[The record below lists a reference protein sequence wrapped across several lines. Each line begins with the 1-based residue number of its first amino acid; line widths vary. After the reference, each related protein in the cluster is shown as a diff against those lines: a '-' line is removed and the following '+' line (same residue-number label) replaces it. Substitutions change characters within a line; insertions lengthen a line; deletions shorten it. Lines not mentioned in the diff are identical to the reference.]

1 MPPKSILVV
10 DDDDIW
16 RTRLVRAFSD
26 RGYAAMSASDADQAM
41 DIIRNSA
48 PNMAVLDLKM
58 KGRSG
63 LELLQEIKTEAAEV
77 EIVLLTG
84 YGSITNAVEAIRL
97 GAINYVSKPADA
109 DQILAAFQQTPP
121 QGEEKKTP
129 SYNPPSLAELEWEHI
144 QRVLADCGGNVSEA
158 ARLLEISRRTLQR
171 KLKKLS
177 PKW

>member
-1 MPPKSILVV
+1 MNQESILVV

-26 RGYAAMSASDADQAM
+26 RGFLTLSACDADEAM
-41 DIIRNSA
+41 EIVRHS
-48 PNMAVLDLKM
+48 PTNMAVLDLKM

-63 LELLQEIKTEAAEV
+63 MELLQEIKLEAPTTK
-77 EIVLLTG
+77 IVLLTG
-84 YGSITNAVEAIRL
+84 YGSITNAVEAIHL
-97 GAINYVSKPADA
+97 GALNYVTKPADA
-109 DQILAAFQQTPP
+109 DQILAAFESDNAPNDRKTTPAYSP
-121 QGEEKKTP
+121 Q
-129 SYNPPSLAELEWEHI
+129 SLAELEWEHI

-177 PKW
+177 P